1 MDPAAEAAAYVLP
14 AASANPTMRSA
25 TSSGC
30 STTLVECVT
39 TPGRMTFPSGSFTSR
54 QTFQYYGHAP
64 RAEPVLEAPAGSVA
78 RAVATRSRIVS
89 DRPCFPGETLPRL

>member
-1 MDPAAEAAAYVLP
+1 MKATTFSLP
-14 AASANPTMRSA
+14 TASANPTMRSA

-54 QTFQYYGHAP
+54 QTFHSCSC
-64 RAEPVLEAPAGSVA
+64 PALAASNELHPSEIAHQG
-78 RAVATRSRIVS
+78 
-89 DRPCFPGETLPRL
+89 